1 MNFLPIFLLNFII
14 EIITHFNVKA
24 EQLELYSIQNNFDV
38 DQTIASNWLI
48 NKFTIA
54 SRINCL
60 ASCNR
65 NSLCISLN
73 YNSSD
78 GTCSIYSREFISTEL
93 VSKSNSDYYL
103 KSGKLL
109 KKL

>member
-1 MNFLPIFLLNFII
+1 MNFLPIFVLNFII
-14 EIITHFNVKA
+14 SHLNVKA
-24 EQLELYSIQNNFDV
+24 EQLELYSIQNNFHV
-38 DQTIASNWLI
+38 DQTIASNCLI
-48 NKFTIA
+48 NKFTTV

-60 ASCNR
+60 VTCNR

-73 YNSSD
+73 YNTIV
-78 GTCSIYSREFISTEL
+78 GTCSIYSRGFISTEL

-109 KKL
+109 VKL